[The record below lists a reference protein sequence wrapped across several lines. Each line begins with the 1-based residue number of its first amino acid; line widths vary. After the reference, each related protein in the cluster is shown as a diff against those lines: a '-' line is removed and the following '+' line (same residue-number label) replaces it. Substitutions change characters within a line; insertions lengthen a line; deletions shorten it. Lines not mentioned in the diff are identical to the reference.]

1 MTQEQFFKTYA
12 PYAINAQNKYG
23 VPADITLAQAALESG
38 WGKSGLTV
46 NANNFFGIK
55 DFPNDDWHAEN
66 YVANTKEFGAN
77 GYYSLPQPFRK
88 YTTPQGSFN
97 DHATF
102 LKVNKRYGK
111 LFTLPVTDTAGWANG
126 LKSAGY
132 ATDPLYASK
141 LINMVTKY
149 NLSAFVKEAETKKK
163 IKIAAIVLLLVVAV
177 FSIYTFYYK
186 PNK

>member
-1 MTQEQFFKTYA
+1 MTPDQFFEKYA
-12 PYAINAQNKYG
+12 PYALSTQSKFG
-23 VPADITLAQAALESG
+23 VPATITLAQAALESA

-55 DFPNDDWHAEN
+55 DFPNDEWHAEN
-66 YVANTKEFGAN
+66 YVANTQEYGSG

-97 DHATF
+97 DHANF

-111 LFTLPVTDTAGWANG
+111 LFTLPVTDTVGWATG
-126 LKSAGY
+126 LKTAGY

-141 LINMVTKY
+141 LINIVSKY
-149 NLSAFVKEAETKKK
+149 NLSAVIEAAAEKKK
-163 IKIAAIVLLLVVAV
+163 FKLIIGGILLLIVIG
-177 FSIYTFYYK
+177 STIFYLLK
-186 PNK
+186 RNK